1 MERRTDKTPIRLI
14 CFALIAALLIALAS
28 FVVTPKWDV
37 EFRSGTNARGFYRM
51 PKNSVDVLLLGSS
64 HIVSGI
70 NPNLMYETH
79 GISAYCCGTEAQPM
93 LGSYTWL
100 REALKYQDI
109 QAVVLDVQE
118 LFLEANEV
126 NYRKSLDYM
135 RLSGLKWDA
144 LRAYK
149 QINPDMNFLSYLLP
163 LVQYHGRYTELEQV
177 DFTGD
182 RSDAYR
188 GFLIETKKRGMD
200 FSGFTRAQADSAAP
214 TEMQS
219 ENLEYFRALCDL
231 CRDEGIALVL
241 IITPE
246 IAFTAEMHA
255 AVQALA
261 DEYSLPFYD
270 FNIVSEWPEFNYAEH
285 MSDFRHVNS
294 FGAAVLTPVITQALL
309 EQTELP
315 DRRGEADFDAMD
327 AAYQAALQAAMEAPQ
342 ETSVTAYAG
351 N

>member
-1 MERRTDKTPIRLI
+1 MERRKDKTPLRLI
-14 CFALIAALLIALAS
+14 CFALVAALLVALAS
-28 FVVTPKWDV
+28 FIVTPKWDV
-37 EFRSGTNARGFYRM
+37 EFRSGTNARGFYKM
-51 PKNSVDVLLLGSS
+51 PENSVDVLLLGSS
-64 HIVSGI
+64 HMVSGLD
-70 NPNLMYETH
+70 PNLMYEQY

-100 REALKYQDI
+100 REALKYQDL

-118 LFLEANEV
+118 LFLEGNEV
-126 NYRKSLDYM
+126 NYRKAFDYM
-135 RLSGLKWDA
+135 RPSAVKWQA

-200 FSGFTRAQADSAAP
+200 FTGFDRAAADSAEPA
-214 TEMQS
+214 EMRS
-219 ENLEYFRALCDL
+219 ENLEYFRAICDL
-231 CRDEGIALVL
+231 CRDEDIALVL

-246 IAFTAEMHA
+246 MAFTAEMHA

-261 DEYSLPFYD
+261 DEYELPFYD
-270 FNIVSEWPEFNYAEH
+270 FNIVSEWPEFDYAEH

-294 FGAAVLTPVITQALL
+294 FGAAVLTPIVTEQLL
-309 EQTELP
+309 AMTELP
-315 DRRGEADFDAMD
+315 DRRGQYDFDAMD
-327 AAYQAALQAAMEAPQ
+327 AAYQAAMQLALEAPQ
-342 ETSVTAYAG
+342 ETSLTTYVG